1 MNFRP
6 NTARTHPSGTVI
18 VVDDDKHAVDQ
29 CRRVLESVGF
39 AVRAYESAEEYLD
52 SNNSSR
58 AACLIV
64 EEDLPGA
71 SGLELQRRLCTQPVR
86 PPHVFLSRDGHIP
99 TVVKAIKSGAVDYL
113 KKPVLDGTLRQAVHR
128 AVQTH
133 WQRQRAGRG
142 HSQLESRLERL
153 SAREREVLPL
163 ICHGKTNRQVA
174 AELGI
179 CNQTAW
185 RHRRCVLQ
193 KLGAKG
199 EVELMWLFHEHPALL
214 SWVALTEG

>member
-6 NTARTHPSGTVI
+6 NSARAYPSGKVI

-58 AACLIV
+58 AACLII

-71 SGLELQRRLCTQPVR
+71 SGLELQRRLCAQPIH
-86 PPHVFLSRDGHIP
+86 PPIIFVSRHGHIP
-99 TVVKAIKSGAVDYL
+99 TVVKAIKSGADDYL
-113 KKPVLDGTLRQAVHR
+113 KKPMLDGTLRQAVHR
-128 AVQTH
+128 AVQGDR
-133 WQRQRAGRG
+133 QRHRAGRG
-142 HSQLESRLERL
+142 HSQLESRLEQL
-153 SAREREVLPL
+153 SPRERDVLPL
-163 ICHGKTNRQVA
+163 ICHGKTNRQIA
-174 AELGI
+174 AEFGI
-179 CNQTAW
+179 CYQTAW

-193 KLGAKG
+193 KLGVKG
-199 EVELMWLFHEHPALL
+199 EVELMWLFHQHPTLL
-214 SWVALTEG
+214 SWVAPTEG